1 MAVIVKELN
10 KETYQLDP
18 IGVFYNGE
26 FTGKVTTQ
34 IQIEQ
39 MDLDDYDDPEAELV
53 RRYNSHVLQAVKVD
67 DEEVDPDD
75 YSGDYIDHDIDP
87 EEYI

>member
-18 IGVFYNGE
+18 IGVYYNGE

-34 IQIEQ
+34 IQIER
-39 MDLDDYDDPEAELV
+39 MGLDDYDDPEAELV
-53 RRYNSHVLQAVKVD
+53 QRYDNHFIQAVKADD
-67 DEEVDPDD
+67 DEVNPDD
-75 YSGDYIDHDIDP
+75 YSGDYIDADIDP